1 MPLPALHCRFA
12 QAIAKTAMAPDL
24 SLRGRFAPVAIS
36 GRQLRFRRECP
47 VIRPGTA
54 RLPRRFAPRNDTSG
68 GAVVHQC
75 PPAAEFSC
83 TRRSLSAATDAI
95 GWYILSTACTVR
107 RCSAGR
113 GMPGPY
119 HGVSEIKGARK
130 IKGSSELIN
139 KSGWREI
146 FLASRGMENAGILCV
161 FQVFHTDGLTKKI
174 RHPPQAIYSEVP
186 RFPACILQG
195 FMLPCG

>member
-1 MPLPALHCRFA
+1 MPPS
-12 QAIAKTAMAPDL
+12 L
-24 SLRGRFAPVAIS
+24 SLQGGRRPTWRPEREARGSALGVQSRESSCVFAD
-36 GRQLRFRRECP
+36 GFP

-119 HGVSEIKGARK
+119 NGVSEIKGARK

-146 FLASRGMENAGILCV
+146 FWQGEVWKVQLYFVYPQGACRIRKAAKPPTASQYHKLSKPM
-161 FQVFHTDGLTKKI
+161 D
-174 RHPPQAIYSEVP
+174 
-186 RFPACILQG
+186 
-195 FMLPCG
+195 

>member
-1 MPLPALHCRFA
+1 M
-12 QAIAKTAMAPDL
+12 
-24 SLRGRFAPVAIS
+24 
-36 GRQLRFRRECP
+36 
-47 VIRPGTA
+47 
-54 RLPRRFAPRNDTSG
+54 
-68 GAVVHQC
+68 VHQC

-119 HGVSEIKGARK
+119 NGVSEIKGARK

-146 FLASRGMENAGILCV
+146 FWQGEVWKVQLYFVYPQGACR
-161 FQVFHTDGLTKKI
+161 I
-174 RHPPQAIYSEVP
+174 RKAAKPPTAAQYHKLSKP
-186 RFPACILQG
+186 MDC
-195 FMLPCG
+195 

>member
-1 MPLPALHCRFA
+1 MPPS
-12 QAIAKTAMAPDL
+12 L
-24 SLRGRFAPVAIS
+24 SLQGGRRPTWRPEREARGSALGVQSRESSCVFAD
-36 GRQLRFRRECP
+36 GFP

-113 GMPGPY
+113 GQPGPY
-119 HGVSEIKGARK
+119 NGMQNQRRVGARK

-146 FLASRGMENAGILCV
+146 FWQGEVWKVQLYFVYCKLSKPMDCRKRSGI
-161 FQVFHTDGLTKKI
+161 
-174 RHPPQAIYSEVP
+174 R
-186 RFPACILQG
+186 RR
-195 FMLPCG
+195 